1 MHIFMVS
8 SVNLPDMASEAKES
22 EAAKLVSVY
31 KGTTDEIIKML
42 TIKELGETGT
52 IIAKNN
58 LEEFIENAPNLKRR
72 DAAITARLRNKRIM
86 QG

>member
-8 SVNLPDMASEAKES
+8 SVNLPDMAIEAKER
-22 EAAKLVSVY
+22 EAARLVSIY

-58 LEEFIENAPNLKRR
+58 LEEFIENAPNMKRR
-72 DAAITARLRNKRIM
+72 DAAINARVRNERIM
-86 QG
+86 KG